1 MISVAEAR
9 NRIQAHCHSLAPIIL
24 PIEQAVGHVLVA
36 DLFSQTDIP
45 SFRQS
50 SMDGYAIRWEERDQI
65 LRIQDELPAGSLQLL
80 KLDLGATIKVFTGG
94 PIPEFADTVVQKE
107 WVEQKEGAITI
118 QSEKLE
124 LGMHIRMPGSEIA
137 QEALALPAGTVITAS
152 MVGFI
157 ASMGVG
163 AIQVYRK
170 PSIAIVITGN
180 ELVAPG
186 NPLLPGQVYESNS
199 YALTALLKEEGIN
212 HIHVFH
218 AKDHLEETAFTLEL
232 ALMNHDLVLL
242 TGGVSVGDYD
252 FVVQACLKVGVEQ
265 VFHRVAQKPGKPIFF
280 GVQGEKLIY
289 GLPGNPAS
297 VMSCFRQYVLPAM
310 QLMSG
315 KSLDEPVMGKLK
327 HGYEKQS
334 NLCFFLKGRVENGIV
349 TVLGGQASYQQ
360 NSFVQANCWI
370 ELEANQ
376 QRFEQFSMVKLHPF
390 H

>member
-9 NRIQAHCHSLAPIIL
+9 NRVLAHSQTLDAIIL
-24 PIEQAVGHVLVA
+24 PIEQAVGHVLVD
-36 DLFSQTDIP
+36 DLLSQIDIP

-50 SMDGYAIRWEERDQI
+50 SMDGYAIRWEERYEN
-65 LRIQDELPAGSLQLL
+65 LRLQDELPAGSFKQLAL
-80 KLDLGATIKVFTGG
+80 EPGATIKVFTGG

-107 WVEQKEGAITI
+107 WVEQKEATI
-118 QSEKLE
+118 NIQTEKLE
-124 LGMHIRMPGSEIA
+124 KGMHIRMPGSEIA

-157 ASMGVG
+157 ASMGFG
-163 AIQVYRK
+163 AIKVYGK

-199 YALTALLKEEGIN
+199 YALTALLKEQGIK
-212 HIHVFH
+212 HINVFQ

-232 ALMNHDLVLL
+232 ALTNHDIVLL

-252 FVVQACLKVGVEQ
+252 FVVQACVQVGIEQ

-280 GVQGEKLIY
+280 GVQDEKLVF

-297 VMSCFRQYVLPAM
+297 VMSCFRQYVLPAI
-310 QLMSG
+310 QTMSG
-315 KSLDEPVMGKLK
+315 KKLEEPVMGKLK

-334 NLCFFLKGRVENGIV
+334 NLCVFLKGRVENGIV
-349 TVLGGQASYQQ
+349 SVLGGQASFQQ

-370 ELEANQ
+370 ELEAHQ
-376 QRFEQFSMVKLHPF
+376 QKFEQFSMVKLHPF
-390 H
+390 

>member
-9 NRIQAHCHSLAPIIL
+9 SRIQAYSHSLEAIVL
-24 PIEQAVGHVLVA
+24 PIEQAVGHVLVD
-36 DLFSQTDIP
+36 DLFSQIDIP

-50 SMDGYAIRWEERDQI
+50 SMDGYAIRWEERTQD

-80 KLDLGATIKVFTGG
+80 KLDQVACIKVFTGG

-107 WVEQKEGAITI
+107 WVELKGDSICI
-118 QSEKLE
+118 KSEKLE
-124 LGMHIRMPGSEIA
+124 KGMHIRMPGSEIA
-137 QEALALPAGTVITAS
+137 QQALALPAGTVISAS

-157 ASMGVG
+157 ASMGFG
-163 AIQVYRK
+163 AIKVYRK
-170 PSIAIVITGN
+170 PSIGIVITGN

-186 NPLLPGQVYESNS
+186 NPLLDGQVYESNS
-199 YALTALLKEEGIN
+199 YALTALLKEQGIN
-212 HIHVFH
+212 QINVFY
-218 AKDHLEETAFTLEL
+218 AKDHLEETAFTLAS
-232 ALMNHDLVLL
+232 ALINHDLVLL

-252 FVVQACLKVGVEQ
+252 FVVQACLQVGVEQ

-280 GVQGEKLIY
+280 GVQDAKLVF

-297 VMSCFRQYVLPAM
+297 VMSCFRQYVLPATQM
-310 QLMSG
+310 MSG
-315 KSLDEPVMGKLK
+315 KKIDEPIMGKLK

-334 NLCFFLKGRVENGIV
+334 NLCFFLKGRVDNGIV

-370 ELEANQ
+370 ELDANQ
-376 QRFEQFSMVKLHPF
+376 QKFEQFSMVKLHPF
-390 H
+390 Y

>member
-50 SMDGYAIRWEERDQI
+50 SMDGYAIRWDERDQT

-80 KLDLGATIKVFTGG
+80 KLDLGASIKVFTGG

-199 YALTALLKEEGIN
+199 FALTALLKEQGIN
-212 HIHVFH
+212 HINVFH

-232 ALMNHDLVLL
+232 ALVNHDLVLL

-327 HGYEKQS
+327 HGYEKKS

-376 QRFEQFSMVKLHPF
+376 QRFEQFSMVKLYPF

>member
-9 NRIQAHCHSLAPIIL
+9 NRIQAHSHTLGPIVL
-24 PIEQAVGHVLVA
+24 PITQAVGHVLVD
-36 DLFSQTDIP
+36 DLLSQTDIP
-45 SFRQS
+45 SFKQS
-50 SMDGYAIRWEERDQI
+50 SMDGYAIRWEERDQT
-65 LRIQDELPAGSLQLL
+65 LCIQDELPAGSLRVL

-107 WVEQKEGAITI
+107 WVEQKEGKIKI
-118 QSEKLE
+118 QLEKLE
-124 LGMHIRMPGSEIA
+124 FGMHIRMPGSEIT
-137 QEALALPAGTVITAS
+137 QQALALPAGKVITAS

-157 ASMGVG
+157 ASMGFD
-163 AIQVYRK
+163 ALKVYPK

-199 YALTALLKEEGIN
+199 YALTALLKEQGIN
-212 HIHVFH
+212 HINVFH
-218 AKDHLEETAFTLEL
+218 AKDHLEETAFTLAL
-232 ALMNHDLVLL
+232 ALVNHDLVLL

-252 FVVQACLKVGVEQ
+252 FVVQACLQVGVEQ

-280 GVQGEKLIY
+280 GLQGEKLIF

-297 VMSCFRQYVLPAM
+297 VMSCFRQYVIPAM

-315 KSLDEPVMGKLK
+315 KSLEEPVMGKLK
-327 HGYEKQS
+327 HSYEKQS
-334 NLCFFLKGRVENGIV
+334 NLCFFLKGRVDNGIV
-349 TVLGGQASYQQ
+349 SILGGQASYQQ
-360 NSFVQANCWI
+360 HSFVQANCWI
-370 ELEANQ
+370 ELDAHQ
-376 QRFEQFSMVKLHPF
+376 QIFEQSCMVKLHPF

>member
-1 MISVAEAR
+1 
-9 NRIQAHCHSLAPIIL
+9 
-24 PIEQAVGHVLVA
+24 
-36 DLFSQTDIP
+36 
-45 SFRQS
+45 
-50 SMDGYAIRWEERDQI
+50 
-65 LRIQDELPAGSLQLL
+65 LPAGSLQLL
-80 KLDLGATIKVFTGG
+80 KLDLGSTIKVFTGG
-94 PIPEFADTVVQKE
+94 PIPEYADTVVQKE

-199 YALTALLKEEGIN
+199 YALTALLKEQGIN

>member
-9 NRIQAHCHSLAPIIL
+9 SRIQSHCQTLEAIIL
-24 PIEQAVGHVLVA
+24 PIEHAVDHVLVD
-36 DLFSQTDIP
+36 DLLSQIDIP

-50 SMDGYAIRWEERDQI
+50 SMDGYAIKWEERHQA
-65 LRIQDELPAGSLQLL
+65 LRIQDELPAGSFQQLQ
-80 KLDLGATIKVFTGG
+80 LDLGATIKVFTGG
-94 PIPEFADTVVQKE
+94 PIPELADTVVQKE
-107 WVEQKEGAITI
+107 WVELVDGMIKI

-137 QEALALPAGTVITAS
+137 QQALALPAGTLIKAS

-157 ASMGVG
+157 ASMGFG
-163 AIQVYRK
+163 AVKVYRK
-170 PSIAIVITGN
+170 PSMAIVITGN

-199 YALTALLKEEGIN
+199 YALRALLKEQGVDRMN
-212 HIHVFH
+212 VYY
-218 AKDHLEETAFTLEL
+218 AKDHLAETAFTLEQ
-232 ALMNHDLVLL
+232 ALDAHDIVLL

-252 FVVQACLKVGVEQ
+252 FVVQACQQVGVEQ
-265 VFHRVAQKPGKPIFF
+265 VFHRVAQKPGKPIYF
-280 GVQGEKLIY
+280 GVQEEKLVF

-297 VMSCFRQYVLPAM
+297 VMSCFRQYVLPAI
-310 QLMSG
+310 QVMSG
-315 KSLDEPVMGKLK
+315 KSLEEPIMGKLK
-327 HGYEKQS
+327 HSYEKQS

-349 TVLGGQASYQQ
+349 SVLGGQASYQQ

-370 ELEANQ
+370 ELDAQ
-376 QRFEQFSMVKLHPF
+376 KQRFEQFSMVKLHPF

>member
-9 NRIQAHCHSLAPIIL
+9 NRIQAHSQPLDPIIL
-24 PIEQAVGHVLVA
+24 PIEQAVGHVLVD
-36 DLFSQTDIP
+36 DLLSQIDIP

-50 SMDGYAIRWEERDQI
+50 SMDGYAIRWEERNES
-65 LRIQDELPAGSLQLL
+65 LRVQDELPAGSFQQLQL
-80 KLDLGATIKVFTGG
+80 DPGATIKVFTGG

-107 WVEQKEGAITI
+107 WVALDDDMIRI
-118 QSEKLE
+118 QTEKLE
-124 LGMHIRMPGSEIA
+124 IGMHIRMPGSEIA
-137 QEALALPAGTVITAS
+137 QQTLALPAGTLITAS

-157 ASMGVG
+157 ASMGFG
-163 AIQVYRK
+163 AIKVYRK
-170 PSIAIVITGN
+170 PSMAIVITGN

-199 YALTALLKEEGIN
+199 YALTALLKEQGVERVS
-212 HIHVFH
+212 VFY
-218 AKDHLEETAFTLEL
+218 AKDHLEETAFRLEE
-232 ALMNHDLVLL
+232 ALSNHDMVLL

-252 FVVQACLKVGVEQ
+252 FVVQACQQVGVEQ

-280 GVQGEKLIY
+280 GVLEEKLVF

-297 VMSCFRQYVLPAM
+297 VMSCFRQYVLPAIQM
-310 QLMSG
+310 MSG

-327 HGYEKQS
+327 HSYEKQS

-349 TVLGGQASYQQ
+349 SILGGQASYQQ
-360 NSFVQANCWI
+360 NSFVKANCWI
-370 ELEANQ
+370 ELDAHQ